1 MLFRSDVKG
10 VFTGE
15 ALKAYAAQIG
25 RDVSAQEVQ
34 GIIGTMT
41 AANLLMRVRHGH
53 YGVTDPFVEKAW
65 QAKQQAGQLLR
76 SGSAPPLAGAPSGSD
91 AAPASGAGG

>member
-1 MLFRSDVKG
+1 M
-10 VFTGE
+10 FTVE

-25 RDVSAQEVQ
+25 REVTAQEVQ

-41 AANLLMRVRHGH
+41 SANLLMRVKHGH

-65 QAKQQAGQLLR
+65 LNRLQADQLLR
-76 SGSAPPLAGAPSGSD
+76 ASPAGETPRL
-91 AAPASGAGG
+91 GAEKGN